1 MKQVVH
7 ILRKVEFEKQ
17 YIKGLQLELD
27 YELAT
32 LYDALNEGDD
42 KQIKSSKTRLE
53 EIHME
58 LEAFHVFS

>member
-17 YIKGLQLELD
+17 YIKGLQIELD

-32 LYDALNEGDD
+32 LFDALNERDK
-42 KQIKSSKTRLE
+42 KQIKTSKKRLE

-58 LEAFHVFS
+58 LEAFHAFS

>member
-32 LYDALNEGDD
+32 LFDALNDKD
-42 KQIKSSKTRLE
+42 TKQIGSSKKRLGE
-53 EIHME
+53 LHME
-58 LEAFHVFS
+58 LEAFHVFA

>member
-7 ILRKVEFEKQ
+7 ILQKVEFEKQ

-32 LYDALNEGDD
+32 LYDALNTNDEQ
-42 KQIKSSKTRLE
+42 QIEASKHRLK

>member
-17 YIKGLQLELD
+17 YIKGLQIELD

-32 LYDALNEGDD
+32 LYDALNTNDEQ
-42 KQIKSSKTRLE
+42 QIEASKRRLK

>member
-7 ILRKVEFEKQ
+7 IIRKVEFEKQ
-17 YIKGLQLELD
+17 YIKGLQFEMD
-27 YELAT
+27 YELST
-32 LYDALNEGDD
+32 LFDALNDSD
-42 KQIKSSKTRLE
+42 QRQIDSSKKRLE

>member
-7 ILRKVEFEKQ
+7 IIRKVDFEKQ
-17 YIKGLQLELD
+17 YIKGLQLEVD

-32 LYDALNEGDD
+32 LYDAIQKNDA
-42 KQIKSSKTRLE
+42 KQMSESKARLA

-58 LEAFHVFS
+58 LEAFHAFA

>member
-17 YIKGLQLELD
+17 YIKGLQFEMD

-32 LYDALNEGDD
+32 LYDALQDKDE
-42 KQIKSSKTRLE
+42 KQIDSSKKRLE